1 MNKVEHWI
9 VISDRSGVNE
19 CVELSFTT
27 RTNESFGNYTLGFRF
42 RNGYKMSKLLDKLKK
57 KFLIDWYVEG
67 DEESR
72 MIYTNEGTF
81 TEAFDR
87 LREI

>member
-42 RNGYKMSKLLDKLKK
+42 RNGYKMSKLLD
-57 KFLIDWYVEG
+57 WYVEG